1 MTLDTICPEL
11 MQLKGDEKLKD
22 AGGNVFNWD
31 TTIIQNNYFIV
42 DDDELDIDGDKEQ
55 NDDHAIDRFKYSIG
69 DNHMYRATKV
79 KATYYINFDY
89 GDVDLYIF
97 HFIECT
103 MDGEIIITKIADT
116 TGEKEMTKSKAIKT
130 KGE

>member
-1 MTLDTICPEL
+1 
-11 MQLKGDEKLKD
+11 
-22 AGGNVFNWD
+22 
-31 TTIIQNNYFIV
+31 
-42 DDDELDIDGDKEQ
+42 
-55 NDDHAIDRFKYSIG
+55 
-69 DNHMYRATKV
+69 MYRATKV

>member
-11 MQLKGDEKLKD
+11 MQLKGSDQLNVP
-22 AGGNVFNWD
+22 GGNVFNWD

-42 DDDELDIDGDKEQ
+42 DDDELEEGENKDR
-55 NDDHAIDRFKYSIG
+55 DDEHAIDRFKYSIG

-97 HFIECT
+97 HFVECT
-103 MDGEIIITKIADT
+103 MDGEVIITEIA
-116 TGEKEMTKSKAIKT
+116 KT
-130 KGE
+130 STE